1 MSNRPQMLFG
11 VFLVLG
17 GGGLLLANLLHIS
30 FWAVCFPLGLIML
43 GLVLLLVRQP
53 VVGLTSESGAHFV
66 GDVVRS
72 GKWAVANEE
81 FSLFVGDVRL
91 DMSQADFPTGETT
104 IRLNGFVYD
113 VEITIPSNIG
123 VSLISNGFV
132 VDSRL
137 GTQQASRFLTGA
149 QLVTSDYMTAERKLR
164 IVNACFVG
172 NVRVRLSAA
181 AAATSSATSAA
192 AQTVVENGAAA
203 AAA

>member
-1 MSNRPQMLFG
+1 MTNRPQILFG

-30 FWAVCFPLGLIML
+30 FWAVCFPLGLILL
-43 GLVLLLVRQP
+43 GLLLLVMRPP
-53 VVGLTSESGAHFV
+53 VIGLTSESGAHFV
-66 GDVVRS
+66 GDVIRS
-72 GKWAVANEE
+72 GEWAVTNEE

-91 DMSQADFPTGETT
+91 DMTRAQFPAGETT

-113 VEITIPSNIG
+113 VAITVPADVG

-137 GTQQASRFLTGA
+137 DTQQTSRFLTGA
-149 QLVTSDYMTAERKLR
+149 QLNTPNSMTAERRLR

-172 NVRVRLSAA
+172 NVRVALQAVP
-181 AAATSSATSAA
+181 A

-203 AAA
+203 PA